1 MQVFDASS
9 MVYAWD
15 NYPIRQF
22 PGLWNWMRIQIA
34 EEKLRIPGVA
44 FEEVRKEEP
53 DCGQWLENNNI
64 IKVDINNLI
73 AQDAL
78 RIK

>member
-22 PGLWNWMRIQIA
+22 PGLWEWIAAQIA
-34 EEKLRIPGVA
+34 KKILVMPDVA
-44 FEEVRKEEP
+44 LEEVSKEAPECVAGRK
-53 DCGQWLENNNI
+53 QH
-64 IKVDINNLI
+64 
-73 AQDAL
+73 
-78 RIK
+78 